1 MSSAT
6 SSTIVPGLVVLD
18 GGPVATIEIDRPEEG
33 NAVTGEMMAS
43 LPDIIRRLAVADE
56 SRVIAIR
63 SRGPA
68 FCRGRDGRGESRAP
82 MSAFE
87 FRYKR
92 AAAIL
97 NVYEAIGTAAIPVV
111 ACVHGLANGFGAALA
126 GGCDITLAS
135 DAARFSFD
143 EINHGIAPT
152 LAMSAVMRKVPPKA
166 LAYLIYSA
174 REFDAREAMFHGL
187 VSTVFPAASFEAE
200 VDRFL
205 GELAS
210 RPRLLLETIK
220 RFQSKGSD
228 LSADMAA
235 EYAGTLMAVSRS
247 GS

>member
-1 MSSAT
+1 MSKAMA
-6 SSTIVPGLVVLD
+6 TIVPGLVVSES
-18 GGPVATIEIDRPEEG
+18 GPVATIEIDRPDEG
-33 NAVTGEMMAS
+33 NMVTGEMMAA
-43 LPDIIRRLAVADE
+43 LPSVIHRLAVTDE
-56 SRVIAIR
+56 LRAIAIR

-92 AAAIL
+92 AASIL
-97 NVYEAIGTAAIPVV
+97 NVYEAIGAAAIPVV

-152 LAMSAVMRKVPPKA
+152 LAMSAVMRKVPSKA

-174 REFDAREAMFHGL
+174 RELDAREAMFHGL
-187 VSTVFPAASFEAE
+187 ASTVFPATSFEAE
-200 VDRFL
+200 ADRFL
-205 GELAS
+205 AELGS

-220 RFQSKGSD
+220 RFQSKGAD

-235 EYAGTLMAVSRS
+235 EYAGALMAVSRS
-247 GS
+247 AS